1 MRCSNDGD
9 NNNVHVGVV
18 AHVKVVKEFIAVW
31 EEVIAERCCVACSRA
46 RACPKNP
53 IASHLYMSTG
63 AGFQR
68 PTIPSFG
75 ARRKVIGS

>member
-1 MRCSNDGD
+1 
-9 NNNVHVGVV
+9 
-18 AHVKVVKEFIAVW
+18 
-31 EEVIAERCCVACSRA
+31 
-46 RACPKNP
+46 
-53 IASHLYMSTG
+53 LYMSTG